1 MNRFLSKWFYSLAFI
16 QSIYVVCINIY
27 HEKYDKNRN
36 LNIIFIKWSH
46 IVFSFF
52 CFQWLFF
59 DIFQVNGAF
68 SAFTPDFPHI
78 YVKIS
83 YYFSANFFFRPLSY
97 ICSKFKLILC
107 IKNPKVVN
115 NHEHKECINHSFPY
129 YSSCSHVIVCV
140 LQFYAIYVSE
150 MLKTHFQVHPSLFPL
165 LNCFSSA

>member
-1 MNRFLSKWFYSLAFI
+1 MYSHFLFSMTVFLYFSSQWCL
-16 QSIYVVCINIY
+16 
-27 HEKYDKNRN
+27 
-36 LNIIFIKWSH
+36 
-46 IVFSFF
+46 FSFYTR
-52 CFQWLFF
+52 
-59 DIFQVNGAF
+59 F
-68 SAFTPDFPHI
+68 SSY

-97 ICSKFKLILC
+97 ICSKFQLILC